1 MAKMNKLRAA
11 ISDAERKI
19 VELESVMAK
28 INNCIC
34 WHRFNGDPPS
44 LHITSGG
51 ELHFVYED
59 MVLPLNYAV
68 EYMEEVG
75 YIVPEDFI
83 R

>member
-19 VELESVMAK
+19 MELEASMAK
-28 INNCIC
+28 INNSIC
-34 WHRFNGDPPS
+34 WHRFNGDPPC
-44 LHITSGG
+44 LQITTGY
-51 ELHFVYED
+51 ELHFVYEG